1 MARVVRQ
8 IFPRTRHRTEIA
20 EGEVYE
26 KILIAED
33 NTELNDMMRNYLI
46 KAGHSVYQAF
56 NGAQALEYA
65 RSMQPDLVLL
75 DIMMPVVD
83 GYEVCKS
90 LRREYSIPVI
100 VVSAI
105 VGEDEKLR
113 MFELG
118 ADDYMTKPFSFK
130 EMVGRVN
137 AQLRRYYEFN
147 TQEKSER
154 VYGKMKISSTRH
166 EVKVDGESV
175 PLTLKEFNLLDF
187 LTKNA
192 NQIFSKQK
200 LIDVVWGYDDY
211 IDENTVAV
219 TVARLREKLAKFG
232 IENVVTVWGLGYKWQ
247 D

>member
-1 MARVVRQ
+1 MR
-8 IFPRTRHRTEIA
+8 
-20 EGEVYE
+20 

-83 GYEVCKS
+83 GYEVCTA
-90 LRREYSIPVI
+90 LRTEMSIPVI

-118 ADDYMTKPFSFK
+118 ADDYITKPFSFK

-147 TQEKSER
+147 TQDRAER
-154 VYGKMKISSTRH
+154 VYGNMSISSTRH
-166 EVKVDGESV
+166 EVKVDGETV
-175 PLTLKEFNLLDF
+175 NLTAKEFALLDV
-187 LTKNA
+187 LTKHP
-192 NQIFSKQK
+192 NQLFGKQQ
-200 LIDVVWGYDDY
+200 LIDLVWGYDDY

-219 TVARLREKLAKFG
+219 TVARLREKLAKYSVS
-232 IENVVTVWGLGYKWQ
+232 NVVTVWGLGYKWQ

>member
-1 MARVVRQ
+1 MR
-8 IFPRTRHRTEIA
+8 
-20 EGEVYE
+20 

-75 DIMMPVVD
+75 DIMMPVID
-83 GYEVCKS
+83 GYEVCTS
-90 LRREYSIPVI
+90 LRNEMSIPVI

-118 ADDYMTKPFSFK
+118 ADDYITKPFSFK

-147 TQEKSER
+147 TQDRAER
-154 VYGKMKISSTRH
+154 VYGNMSISSTRH
-166 EVKVDGESV
+166 EVKVDGETV
-175 PLTLKEFNLLDF
+175 NLTAKEFALLDV
-187 LTKNA
+187 LTKHT
-192 NQIFSKQK
+192 NQLFGKQQ
-200 LIDVVWGYDDY
+200 LIDLVWGYDDY

-219 TVARLREKLAKFG
+219 TVARLREKLAKYS
-232 IENVVTVWGLGYKWQ
+232 ISNVVTVWGLGYKWQ

>member
-1 MARVVRQ
+1 MR
-8 IFPRTRHRTEIA
+8 
-20 EGEVYE
+20 

-65 RSMQPDLVLL
+65 RGMQPDLVLL
-75 DIMMPVVD
+75 DIMMPVID
-83 GYEVCKS
+83 GYEVCTS
-90 LRREYSIPVI
+90 LRNEMSIPVI

-118 ADDYMTKPFSFK
+118 ADDYITKPFSFK

-147 TQEKSER
+147 TQDRAER
-154 VYGKMKISSTRH
+154 VYGNMSISSTRH
-166 EVKVDGESV
+166 EVKVDGETV
-175 PLTLKEFNLLDF
+175 NLTAKEFALLDV
-187 LTKNA
+187 LTKHP
-192 NQIFSKQK
+192 NQLFGKQQ
-200 LIDVVWGYDDY
+200 LIDLVWGYDDY
-211 IDENTVAV
+211 IDEDTVAV
-219 TVARLREKLAKFG
+219 TVARLREKLAKYS
-232 IENVVTVWGLGYKWQ
+232 ISNVVTVWGLGYKWQ

>member
-1 MARVVRQ
+1 MR
-8 IFPRTRHRTEIA
+8 
-20 EGEVYE
+20 

-33 NTELNDMMRNYLI
+33 NTELNDMMRNYLL
-46 KAGHSVYQAF
+46 KAGHTVYQAF

-75 DIMMPVVD
+75 DIMMPVID

-105 VGEDEKLR
+105 VGEDEKLK

-154 VYGKMKISSTRH
+154 VYGDMKISSTRH
-166 EVKVDGESV
+166 
-175 PLTLKEFNLLDF
+175 
-187 LTKNA
+187 
-192 NQIFSKQK
+192 
-200 LIDVVWGYDDY
+200 
-211 IDENTVAV
+211 
-219 TVARLREKLAKFG
+219 
-232 IENVVTVWGLGYKWQ
+232 
-247 D
+247 

>member
-1 MARVVRQ
+1 MR
-8 IFPRTRHRTEIA
+8 
-20 EGEVYE
+20 

-75 DIMMPVVD
+75 DIMMPVID
-83 GYEVCKS
+83 GYEVCTS
-90 LRREYSIPVI
+90 LRNEMSIPVI

-118 ADDYMTKPFSFK
+118 ADDYITKPFSFK

-147 TQEKSER
+147 TQDRAER
-154 VYGKMKISSTRH
+154 VYGNMSISSTRH
-166 EVKVDGESV
+166 EVKVDGETV
-175 PLTLKEFNLLDF
+175 NLTAKEFALLDV
-187 LTKNA
+187 LTKHP
-192 NQIFSKQK
+192 NQLFGKQQ
-200 LIDVVWGYDDY
+200 LIDLVWGYDDY

-219 TVARLREKLAKFG
+219 TVARLREKLG
-232 IENVVTVWGLGYKWQ
+232 ILLKNFL
-247 D
+247 

>member
-1 MARVVRQ
+1 MRLLVV
-8 IFPRTRHRTEIA
+8 
-20 EGEVYE
+20 
-26 KILIAED
+26 ED
-33 NTELNDMMRNYLI
+33 
-46 KAGHSVYQAF
+46 
-56 NGAQALEYA
+56 
-65 RSMQPDLVLL
+65 
-75 DIMMPVVD
+75 
-83 GYEVCKS
+83 
-90 LRREYSIPVI
+90 
-100 VVSAI
+100 
-105 VGEDEKLR
+105 DEKLAKILSTSLSVIGDVDIALSGEKALQEVEKTYYDLVIR
-113 MFELG
+113 DLMLGKLSGMDVLREIRRTYLMPIIVLSALSDIDKKIDCFRLG

-154 VYGKMKISSTRH
+154 VYGDMKISSTRH
-166 EVKVDGESV
+166 EVKVGGESV

-219 TVARLREKLAKFG
+219 TVARLREKLARYG

>member
-1 MARVVRQ
+1 MR
-8 IFPRTRHRTEIA
+8 
-20 EGEVYE
+20 

-65 RSMQPDLVLL
+65 RSMQPNLVLL
-75 DIMMPVVD
+75 DIMMPVID
-83 GYEVCKS
+83 GYEVCTS
-90 LRREYSIPVI
+90 LRNEMSIPVI

-118 ADDYMTKPFSFK
+118 ADDYITKPFSFK

-147 TQEKSER
+147 TQDRAER
-154 VYGKMKISSTRH
+154 VYGNMSISSTRH
-166 EVKVDGESV
+166 EVKVDGETV
-175 PLTLKEFNLLDF
+175 NLTAKEFALLDV
-187 LTKNA
+187 LTKHP
-192 NQIFSKQK
+192 NQLFGKQQ
-200 LIDVVWGYDDY
+200 LIDLVWGYDDY

-219 TVARLREKLAKFG
+219 TVARLREKLAKYS
-232 IENVVTVWGLGYKWQ
+232 ISNVVTVWGLGYKWQ

>member
-1 MARVVRQ
+1 MR
-8 IFPRTRHRTEIA
+8 
-20 EGEVYE
+20 

-83 GYEVCKS
+83 GYEVCTA
-90 LRREYSIPVI
+90 LRTEMSIPVI

-118 ADDYMTKPFSFK
+118 ADDYITKPFSFK

-147 TQEKSER
+147 TQDRAER
-154 VYGKMKISSTRH
+154 AYGNMSISSTRH
-166 EVKVDGESV
+166 EVKVDGETV
-175 PLTLKEFNLLDF
+175 NLTAKEFALLDV
-187 LTKNA
+187 LTKHP
-192 NQIFSKQK
+192 NQLFGKQQ
-200 LIDVVWGYDDY
+200 LIDLVWGYDDY

-219 TVARLREKLAKFG
+219 TVARLREKLAKYS
-232 IENVVTVWGLGYKWQ
+232 ISNVVTVWGLGYKWQ

>member
-1 MARVVRQ
+1 MR
-8 IFPRTRHRTEIA
+8 
-20 EGEVYE
+20 

-56 NGAQALEYA
+56 NGAQALEYS

-75 DIMMPVVD
+75 DIMMPVID
-83 GYEVCKS
+83 GYEVCTS
-90 LRREYSIPVI
+90 LRNEMSIPVI

-118 ADDYMTKPFSFK
+118 ADDYITKPFSFK

-147 TQEKSER
+147 TQDRAER
-154 VYGKMKISSTRH
+154 VYGNMSISSTRH
-166 EVKVDGESV
+166 EVKVDGETV
-175 PLTLKEFNLLDF
+175 NLTAKEFALLDV
-187 LTKNA
+187 LTKHP
-192 NQIFSKQK
+192 NQLFGKQQ
-200 LIDVVWGYDDY
+200 LIDLVWGYDDY

-219 TVARLREKLAKFG
+219 TVARLREKLAKYS
-232 IENVVTVWGLGYKWQ
+232 ISNVVTVWGLGYKWQ

>member
-1 MARVVRQ
+1 MR
-8 IFPRTRHRTEIA
+8 
-20 EGEVYE
+20 

-83 GYEVCKS
+83 GYEVCTA
-90 LRREYSIPVI
+90 LRTEMSIPVI

-118 ADDYMTKPFSFK
+118 ADDYITKPFSFK

-147 TQEKSER
+147 TQDRAER
-154 VYGKMKISSTRH
+154 TYGNVSISSTRH
-166 EVKVDGESV
+166 EVKVDGETV
-175 PLTLKEFNLLDF
+175 NLTAKEFALLDV
-187 LTKNA
+187 LTKHP
-192 NQIFSKQK
+192 NQLFGKQQ
-200 LIDVVWGYDDY
+200 LIDLVWGYDDY

-219 TVARLREKLAKFG
+219 TVARLREKLAKYSVS
-232 IENVVTVWGLGYKWQ
+232 NVVTVWGLGYKWQ

>member
-1 MARVVRQ
+1 MR
-8 IFPRTRHRTEIA
+8 
-20 EGEVYE
+20 

-46 KAGHSVYQAF
+46 KAGHSVYQSF

-65 RSMQPDLVLL
+65 RTMQPDLVLL
-75 DIMMPVVD
+75 DIMMPVID

-137 AQLRRYYEFN
+137 AQLRRYYELN
-147 TQEKSER
+147 TQERSER
-154 VYGKMKISSTRH
+154 VYGNMKISSTRH

-219 TVARLREKLAKFG
+219 TVARLREKLSKYG

>member
-1 MARVVRQ
+1 MR
-8 IFPRTRHRTEIA
+8 
-20 EGEVYE
+20 

-65 RSMQPDLVLL
+65 RTMQPDLGWL
-75 DIMMPVVD
+75 DIMMPVID

-137 AQLRRYYEFN
+137 AQLRRYYELN
-147 TQEKSER
+147 TQERSER
-154 VYGKMKISSTRH
+154 VYGNMKISSTRH

-219 TVARLREKLAKFG
+219 TVARLREKLSKYG

>member
-1 MARVVRQ
+1 MR
-8 IFPRTRHRTEIA
+8 
-20 EGEVYE
+20 

-75 DIMMPVVD
+75 DSMMPVID
-83 GYEVCKS
+83 GYEVCTS
-90 LRREYSIPVI
+90 LRNEMSIPVI

-118 ADDYMTKPFSFK
+118 ADDYITKPFSFK

-147 TQEKSER
+147 TQDRAER
-154 VYGKMKISSTRH
+154 VYGNMSISSTRH
-166 EVKVDGESV
+166 EVKVDGETV
-175 PLTLKEFNLLDF
+175 NLTAKEFALLDV
-187 LTKNA
+187 LTKHP
-192 NQIFSKQK
+192 NQLFGKQQ
-200 LIDVVWGYDDY
+200 LIDLVWGYDDY

-219 TVARLREKLAKFG
+219 TVARLREKLAKYS
-232 IENVVTVWGLGYKWQ
+232 ISNVVTVWGLGYKWQ

>member
-1 MARVVRQ
+1 MR
-8 IFPRTRHRTEIA
+8 
-20 EGEVYE
+20 

-65 RSMQPDLVLL
+65 RTMQPDLVLL
-75 DIMMPVVD
+75 DIMMPVID

-137 AQLRRYYEFN
+137 AQLRRYYELN
-147 TQEKSER
+147 TQERSER
-154 VYGKMKISSTRH
+154 VYGNMKISSTRH

-175 PLTLKEFNLLDF
+175 PLTLKE
-187 LTKNA
+187 
-192 NQIFSKQK
+192 FSKQK

-219 TVARLREKLAKFG
+219 TVARLREKLSKYG

>member
-1 MARVVRQ
+1 MR
-8 IFPRTRHRTEIA
+8 
-20 EGEVYE
+20 

-33 NTELNDMMRNYLI
+33 NTELSDMMRNYLI

-83 GYEVCKS
+83 GYEVCAE
-90 LRREYSIPVI
+90 LRRSMSIPVI

-118 ADDYMTKPFSFK
+118 ADDYITKPFSFK

-147 TQEKSER
+147 TKAKAER
-154 VYGKMKISSTRH
+154 EYGDLSVSSPRH
-166 EVKVDGESV
+166 EVKVKDEIV
-175 PLTLKEFNLLDF
+175 PLTAKEFALLDV
-187 LTKNA
+187 LTRHP
-192 NQIFSKQK
+192 NQLFGKRQ
-200 LIDVVWGYDDY
+200 LIDLVWGYDDY

-219 TVARLREKLAKFG
+219 TVARLRDKLGKYG
-232 IENVVTVWGLGYKWQ
+232 INNVVTVWGLGYKWQ

>member
-1 MARVVRQ
+1 MR
-8 IFPRTRHRTEIA
+8 
-20 EGEVYE
+20 

-56 NGAQALEYA
+56 NGAQAIDYA
-65 RSMQPDLVLL
+65 RNMRPDLVLL

-83 GYEVCKS
+83 GYEVCS
-90 LRREYSIPVI
+90 TIRRDMNVPVI

-118 ADDYMTKPFSFK
+118 ADDYMTKPFSLK

-147 TQEKSER
+147 NQDMHER
-154 VYGKMKISSTRH
+154 SYGEMTISSLRH
-166 EVKVDGESV
+166 EVKVAGKPV
-175 PLTLKEFNLLDF
+175 ALNPKEFGMLDC
-187 LTKNA
+187 LTKNR
-192 NQIFSKQK
+192 NRIFSKQQ
-200 LIDVVWGYDDY
+200 LIDAVWGEDEY

-219 TVARLREKLAKFG
+219 TVARLRDKLSKVG
-232 IENVVTVWGLGYKWQ
+232 IENIVTVWGLGYKWQ

>member
-1 MARVVRQ
+1 MR
-8 IFPRTRHRTEIA
+8 
-20 EGEVYE
+20 

-75 DIMMPVVD
+75 DIMMPVID
-83 GYEVCKS
+83 GYEVCTS
-90 LRREYSIPVI
+90 LRNEMSIPVI

-118 ADDYMTKPFSFK
+118 ADDYITKPFSFK

-147 TQEKSER
+147 TQDRAER
-154 VYGKMKISSTRH
+154 AYGNMSISSTRH
-166 EVKVDGESV
+166 EAKVDGETV
-175 PLTLKEFNLLDF
+175 NLTAKEFALLDV
-187 LTKNA
+187 LTKHP
-192 NQIFSKQK
+192 NQLFGKQQ
-200 LIDVVWGYDDY
+200 LIDLVWGYDDY

-219 TVARLREKLAKFG
+219 TVARLREKLAKYS
-232 IENVVTVWGLGYKWQ
+232 ISNVVTVWGLGYKWQ

>member
-1 MARVVRQ
+1 MR
-8 IFPRTRHRTEIA
+8 
-20 EGEVYE
+20 

-56 NGAQALEYA
+56 NGAQALEYS

-75 DIMMPVVD
+75 DIMMPVID
-83 GYEVCKS
+83 GYEVCTS
-90 LRREYSIPVI
+90 LRNEMSIPVI

-118 ADDYMTKPFSFK
+118 ADDYITKPFSFK

-147 TQEKSER
+147 TQDRAER
-154 VYGKMKISSTRH
+154 AYGNMSISSTRH
-166 EVKVDGESV
+166 EVKVDGETV
-175 PLTLKEFNLLDF
+175 NLTAKEFALLDV
-187 LTKNA
+187 LTKHP
-192 NQIFSKQK
+192 NQLFGKQQ
-200 LIDVVWGYDDY
+200 LIDLVWGYDDY

-219 TVARLREKLAKFG
+219 TVARLREKLAKYS
-232 IENVVTVWGLGYKWQ
+232 ISNVVTVWGLGYKWQ

>member
-1 MARVVRQ
+1 MR
-8 IFPRTRHRTEIA
+8 
-20 EGEVYE
+20 

-33 NTELNDMMRNYLI
+33 NTELNDMMRNYLL
-46 KAGHSVYQAF
+46 KAGHTVYQAF

-75 DIMMPVVD
+75 DIMMPVID

-137 AQLRRYYEFN
+137 AQLRRYYELN
-147 TQEKSER
+147 TQERSER
-154 VYGKMKISSTRH
+154 VYGDMKISSTRH
-166 EVKVDGESV
+166 EVKANGESV

-219 TVARLREKLAKFG
+219 TVARLREKLAKYG

>member
-1 MARVVRQ
+1 MR
-8 IFPRTRHRTEIA
+8 
-20 EGEVYE
+20 

-65 RSMQPDLVLL
+65 RSMQPDRGLL
-75 DIMMPVVD
+75 DRMMPVVD
-83 GYEVCKS
+83 GYEVCTA
-90 LRREYSIPVI
+90 LRTEMSIPVI

-118 ADDYMTKPFSFK
+118 ADDYITKPFSFK

-147 TQEKSER
+147 TQDRAER
-154 VYGKMKISSTRH
+154 TYGNVSISSTRH
-166 EVKVDGESV
+166 EVKVDGELV
-175 PLTLKEFNLLDF
+175 NLTSKEFALLDV
-187 LTKNA
+187 LTKHP
-192 NQIFSKQK
+192 NQLFGKQQ
-200 LIDVVWGYDDY
+200 LIDLVWGYDDY

-219 TVARLREKLAKFG
+219 TVARLREKLAKYSVS
-232 IENVVTVWGLGYKWQ
+232 NVVTVWGLGYKWQ

>member
-1 MARVVRQ
+1 MR
-8 IFPRTRHRTEIA
+8 
-20 EGEVYE
+20 

-83 GYEVCKS
+83 GYEVCTA
-90 LRREYSIPVI
+90 LRTEMSIPVI

-118 ADDYMTKPFSFK
+118 ADDYITKPFSFK

-147 TQEKSER
+147 TQDRAER
-154 VYGKMKISSTRH
+154 VYGNMSISSTRH
-166 EVKVDGESV
+166 EVKVDGETV
-175 PLTLKEFNLLDF
+175 NLTAKEFALLDV
-187 LTKNA
+187 LTKHP
-192 NQIFSKQK
+192 NQLFGKQQ
-200 LIDVVWGYDDY
+200 LIDLVWGYDDY

-219 TVARLREKLAKFG
+219 TVARLREKLAKYS
-232 IENVVTVWGLGYKWQ
+232 ISNVVTVWGLGYKWQ

>member
-1 MARVVRQ
+1 MR
-8 IFPRTRHRTEIA
+8 
-20 EGEVYE
+20 

-33 NTELNDMMRNYLI
+33 NTELSDMMRNYLI

-83 GYEVCKS
+83 GYEVCTA
-90 LRREYSIPVI
+90 LRTEMSIPVI

-118 ADDYMTKPFSFK
+118 ADDYITKPFSFK

-147 TQEKSER
+147 TQDRAER
-154 VYGKMKISSTRH
+154 TYGNVSISSTRH
-166 EVKVDGESV
+166 EVKVDGELV
-175 PLTLKEFNLLDF
+175 NLTAKEFALLDV
-187 LTKNA
+187 LTKHP
-192 NQIFSKQK
+192 NQLFGKQQ
-200 LIDVVWGYDDY
+200 LIDLVWGYDDY

-219 TVARLREKLAKFG
+219 TVARLREKLAKYSVS
-232 IENVVTVWGLGYKWQ
+232 NVVTVWGLGYKWQ

>member
-1 MARVVRQ
+1 MR
-8 IFPRTRHRTEIA
+8 
-20 EGEVYE
+20 

-33 NTELNDMMRNYLI
+33 NTELNDMMGNYLI

-75 DIMMPVVD
+75 DIMMPVID
-83 GYEVCKS
+83 GYEVCTS
-90 LRREYSIPVI
+90 LRNEMSIPVI

-118 ADDYMTKPFSFK
+118 ADDYITKPFSFK

-147 TQEKSER
+147 TQDRAER
-154 VYGKMKISSTRH
+154 VYGNMSISSTRH
-166 EVKVDGESV
+166 EVKVDGETV
-175 PLTLKEFNLLDF
+175 NLTAKEFALLDV
-187 LTKNA
+187 LTKHP
-192 NQIFSKQK
+192 NQLFGKQQ
-200 LIDVVWGYDDY
+200 LIDLVWGYDDY

-219 TVARLREKLAKFG
+219 TVARLREKLAKYS
-232 IENVVTVWGLGYKWQ
+232 ISNVVTVWGLGYKWQ

>member
-1 MARVVRQ
+1 MR
-8 IFPRTRHRTEIA
+8 
-20 EGEVYE
+20 

-46 KAGHSVYQAF
+46 KAGHTVYQAF

-83 GYEVCKS
+83 GYEVCTE
-90 LRREYSIPVI
+90 LRRDMNVPVI

-137 AQLRRYYEFN
+137 AQLRRYYDLN

-154 VYGKMKISSTRH
+154 VYGRMKISSSRH
-166 EVKVDGESV
+166 EVKVDGEAV
-175 PLTLKEFNLLDF
+175 NLTIKEFSLLDI

-192 NQIFSKQK
+192 NRIFSKQQ
-200 LIDVVWGYDDY
+200 LIDAVWGYDEY

-219 TVARLREKLAKFG
+219 TVARLREKLSRYG
-232 IENVVTVWGLGYKWQ
+232 IENVVTVWGFGYKWQ

>member
-1 MARVVRQ
+1 MR
-8 IFPRTRHRTEIA
+8 
-20 EGEVYE
+20 

-75 DIMMPVVD
+75 DIMMPVID
-83 GYEVCKS
+83 GYEVCTS
-90 LRREYSIPVI
+90 LRNEMSIPVI

-118 ADDYMTKPFSFK
+118 ADDYITKPFSFK

-147 TQEKSER
+147 TQDRAER
-154 VYGKMKISSTRH
+154 AYGNMSISSTRH
-166 EVKVDGESV
+166 EVKVDGETV
-175 PLTLKEFNLLDF
+175 NLTAKEFALLDV
-187 LTKNA
+187 LTKHP
-192 NQIFSKQK
+192 NQLFGKQQ
-200 LIDVVWGYDDY
+200 LIDLVWGYDDY

-219 TVARLREKLAKFG
+219 TVARLREKLAKYS
-232 IENVVTVWGLGYKWQ
+232 ISNVVTVWGLGYQWQ
-247 D
+247 E

>member
-1 MARVVRQ
+1 MR
-8 IFPRTRHRTEIA
+8 
-20 EGEVYE
+20 

-83 GYEVCKS
+83 GYEVCTA
-90 LRREYSIPVI
+90 LRTEMSIPVI

-118 ADDYMTKPFSFK
+118 ADDYITKPFSFK

-147 TQEKSER
+147 TQDRAER
-154 VYGKMKISSTRH
+154 TYGNVSISSTRH
-166 EVKVDGESV
+166 EVKVDGETV
-175 PLTLKEFNLLDF
+175 NLTAKEFALLDV
-187 LTKNA
+187 LTKHP
-192 NQIFSKQK
+192 NQLFGKQQ
-200 LIDVVWGYDDY
+200 LIDLVWGYDDY

-219 TVARLREKLAKFG
+219 TVARLREKLAKYS
-232 IENVVTVWGLGYKWQ
+232 ISNVVTVWGLGYKWQ